1 MVNDANKPSI
11 FLDRDGVVVKTHIR
25 AKKPFAVNNINDFVI
40 LPGVKEAIKE
50 LKRLGFL
57 VIIVTNQPDIS
68 KGLIKIATINKMHEM
83 LMSQLALDDIKLCPH
98 LSEDKCNCR
107 KPNPGMLLEAA
118 KEYSINLKNSYMIGD
133 RVSDIKA
140 GEKAGCKC
148 IFIDHGYAETESENF
163 EINMIVK
170 SLPEAVNLIKNSE
183 N

>member
-118 KEYSINLKNSYMIGD
+118 KEY
-133 RVSDIKA
+133 
-140 GEKAGCKC
+140 
-148 IFIDHGYAETESENF
+148 
-163 EINMIVK
+163 
-170 SLPEAVNLIKNSE
+170 
-183 N
+183 

>member
-1 MVNDANKPSI
+1 MNASKANPLLFPSFFYDLREHGFEVSSREILI
-11 FLDRDGVVVKTHIR
+11 FY
-25 AKKPFAVNNINDFVI
+25 
-40 LPGVKEAIKE
+40 
-50 LKRLGFL
+50 
-57 VIIVTNQPDIS
+57 

>member
-83 LMSQLALDDIKLCPH
+83 LSKLEYKYKNGNHSTRGLKKLQEALAI
-98 LSEDKCNCR
+98 
-107 KPNPGMLLEAA
+107 
-118 KEYSINLKNSYMIGD
+118 LKKKHNS
-133 RVSDIKA
+133 
-140 GEKAGCKC
+140 
-148 IFIDHGYAETESENF
+148 F
-163 EINMIVK
+163 
-170 SLPEAVNLIKNSE
+170 
-183 N
+183 